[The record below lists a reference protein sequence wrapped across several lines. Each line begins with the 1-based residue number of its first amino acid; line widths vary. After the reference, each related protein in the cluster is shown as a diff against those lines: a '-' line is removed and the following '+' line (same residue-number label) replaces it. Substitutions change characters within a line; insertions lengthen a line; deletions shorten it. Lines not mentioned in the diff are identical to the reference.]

1 MYVCMYVHMYVCTYV
16 CMYICVCIYICM
28 YVCTYVCTY
37 VVYMYVYV
45 CMYVCMYTCMYVW
58 MYVCN
63 YVCCIYVCHI
73 CQSVLLPSTGLSG
86 LILLIF
92 GNGAISGWRCL
103 LAWSYSGGKE
113 TLIILNCAS
122 KPPGEEI
129 MEIWF

>member
-1 MYVCMYVHMYVCTYV
+1 MYVYVCVYVYV
-16 CMYICVCIYICM
+16 CMYICCIYVCIYI
-28 YVCTYVCTY
+28 
-37 VVYMYVYV
+37 

-58 MYVCN
+58 MYV
-63 YVCCIYVCHI
+63 CIYVCHI